1 MAKEV
6 QTWLDVAKSLCDD
19 LDNDVEDVARRLEQY
34 AKDNNLTMEEALTKY
49 RKHLQEHINP
59 DYSYMTIFE
68 QITSCRCI
76 GEYEEDNVI
85 K

>member
-34 AKDNNLTMEEALTKY
+34 AKDNNLTMEEV
-49 RKHLQEHINP
+49 
-59 DYSYMTIFE
+59 DDM
-68 QITSCRCI
+68 CW
-76 GEYEEDNVI
+76 EDSSNMFNEI
-85 K
+85 Y

>member
-1 MAKEV
+1 MNLYEIKNNDYE
-6 QTWLDVAKSLCDD
+6 TKRVAA
-19 LDNDVEDVARRLEQY
+19 DN
-34 AKDNNLTMEEALTKY
+34 MEEALTKY